1 MIRLSKGRAAA
12 EPYWVELWPDGPRLK
27 VRPLTSAMV
36 LGARFAAGGTD
47 TAAPGERTS
56 SFVKALA
63 RVAIVEWEGIAGEDG
78 EAAPVEPDSID
89 AAFDLWQVAERF
101 QERYLAAEESLGL
114 VVAEKNA

>member
-1 MIRLSKGRAAA
+1 MIRLSKVRAAG
-12 EPYWVELWPDGPRLK
+12 EPYWIELWPDGPRLK

-78 EAAPVEPDSID
+78 EVAPVEPGQID

-114 VVAEKNA
+114 LVAEKNA